1 MMDFRKTKQMKKDDD
16 AKMMMQRKCPETI
29 TINDKVSFDEASIG
43 NLKNFKAVK
52 NYDPQRIN
60 FGQFGPKNG
69 KHGASQISR
78 G

>member
-1 MMDFRKTKQMKKDDD
+1 
-16 AKMMMQRKCPETI
+16 MQRKCSET
-29 TINDKVSFDEASIG
+29 NRDKVSFDEASIG